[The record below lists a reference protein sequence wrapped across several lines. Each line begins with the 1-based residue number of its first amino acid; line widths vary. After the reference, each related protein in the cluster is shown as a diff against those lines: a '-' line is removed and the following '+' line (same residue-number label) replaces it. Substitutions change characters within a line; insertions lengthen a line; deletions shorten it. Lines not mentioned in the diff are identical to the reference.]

1 MSSIFWIWMAAAV
14 IFLILELM
22 TPTLIFASF
31 VAATAAAGVYSYFS
45 PDSYYIQLGIF
56 VGVAVILLPTTR
68 VIAKKITKEPPQK
81 SNVDALVGQTALVIK
96 AIDPNDGGQ
105 IRFEGEVWR
114 ATAEVGIPAEQRVRI
129 VSVSGTKVKVEP
141 V

>member
-14 IFLILELM
+14 VFLILELM

-31 VAATAAAGVYSYFS
+31 VAATAAAGVYSHFY
-45 PDSYYIQLGIF
+45 PESYYIQLGIF

-68 VIAKKITKEPPQK
+68 VIAKKITREPPQK
-81 SNVDALVGQTALVIK
+81 SNVDALVGQTALVTK
-96 AIDPNDGGQ
+96 AIDPNEGGQ
-105 IRFEGEVWR
+105 VRFEGEVWR
-114 ATAEVGIPAEQRVRI
+114 ATAEQAIPAEQKVRI
-129 VSVSGTKVKVEP
+129 VAVSGTKVKVEP